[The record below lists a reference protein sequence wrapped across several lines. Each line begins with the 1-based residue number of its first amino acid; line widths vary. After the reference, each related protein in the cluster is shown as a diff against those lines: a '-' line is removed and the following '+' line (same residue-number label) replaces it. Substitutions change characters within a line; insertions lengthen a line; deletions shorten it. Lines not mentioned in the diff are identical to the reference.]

1 MSKPRGFYSR
11 GKGANRK
18 VIPINGKQKKK
29 ESTGRPRA
37 TIRVAG
43 WNLTRQ
49 SQRDFL
55 DTVKYGSIVLDD
67 AEDLIGMAYGG
78 LSPEDFEV
86 YPGLRDVKQPL
97 ETSRTLLK
105 NATLN
110 LGLIPKKNIEAA
122 GDIVR
127 AVSGE
132 VQDAI
137 KILYLT
143 SRHLD
148 DVLSEYWNKPRP
160 GRDRRIDLA
169 PTSEGY
175 SLESRLTDLIETE
188 AELRIFR
195 DSLLHGFRDIR
206 KEQYMEAVSRTG
218 KRGNH
223 ATNVPPLP

>member
-1 MSKPRGFYSR
+1 MSKPRGFYTR
-11 GKGANRK
+11 GKGTNRK
-18 VIPINGKQKKK
+18 VIPINGTQKKK
-29 ESTGRPRA
+29 ESTGRPKA

-97 ETSRTLLK
+97 ETSRVLLK
-105 NATLN
+105 NAMLN

-148 DVLSEYWNKPRP
+148 DVLSEYWNNPSP
-160 GRDRRIDLA
+160 GRDRRIDPA
-169 PTSEGY
+169 FTSEGY

-188 AELRIFR
+188 AELRKFR
-195 DSLLHGFRDIR
+195 DSLLHGFRDLR
-206 KEQYMEAVSRTG
+206 KEQYMEAVPRTG